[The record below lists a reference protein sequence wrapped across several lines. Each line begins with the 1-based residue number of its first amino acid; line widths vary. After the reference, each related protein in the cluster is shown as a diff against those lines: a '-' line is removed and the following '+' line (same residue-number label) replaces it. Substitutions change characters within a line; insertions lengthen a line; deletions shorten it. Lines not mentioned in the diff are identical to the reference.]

1 MSYSFLFVESL
12 SKYNADEKKS
22 RFQLCYKIVAKDLV
36 LAKKKNPDKCVTVSM
51 KEVGQNN
58 QLGMEGEVR
67 QESVKDCFERQFSF
81 PLMLW

>member
-1 MSYSFLFVESL
+1 
-12 SKYNADEKKS
+12 
-22 RFQLCYKIVAKDLV
+22 
-36 LAKKKNPDKCVTVSM
+36 M